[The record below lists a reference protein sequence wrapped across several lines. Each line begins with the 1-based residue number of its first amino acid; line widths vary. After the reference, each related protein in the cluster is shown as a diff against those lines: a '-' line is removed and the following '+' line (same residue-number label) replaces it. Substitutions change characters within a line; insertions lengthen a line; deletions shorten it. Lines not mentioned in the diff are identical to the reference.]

1 MTTLFLSEPDSQPRI
16 KTWESAEGEKFY
28 MKINY
33 KILLCLALVASA
45 CSPIEMGRRIAG
57 TSIQALEEEEKG
69 RFSGIALAGV
79 EESYDGV
86 YAVLEDQG
94 FYIYL
99 DSPGKGYLTA
109 MWFDR
114 VFPQCIDTT
123 EVGFFFKEESPGQT
137 RIDVVSLNSDLARFV
152 AELVFDELNQL
163 EWIGMM
169 EQGESEEEEETSIQK
184 FDPFQ

>member
-1 MTTLFLSEPDSQPRI
+1 MKKIWLMTICIPMAI
-16 KTWESAEGEKFY
+16 
-28 MKINY
+28 I
-33 KILLCLALVASA
+33 A

-69 RFSGIALAGV
+69 RFSGIALAGF
-79 EESYDGV
+79 EESYDAV
-86 YAVLEDQG
+86 FTVLEDQG

-109 MWFDR
+109 MWFDQ
-114 VFPQCIDTT
+114 VFPRCIDTT
-123 EVGFFFKEESPGQT
+123 EVGFFFNEESPGRT
-137 RIDVVSLNSDLARFV
+137 KIDVVSLNSDLARFV
-152 AELVFDELNQL
+152 AELVFEELNQL

-169 EQGESEEEEETSIQK
+169 EQGEDEEEEETSIQQ

>member
-1 MTTLFLSEPDSQPRI
+1 MMIIR
-16 KTWESAEGEKFY
+16 
-28 MKINY
+28 
-33 KILLCLALVASA
+33 KILLCLLLLTTA
-45 CSPIEMGRRIAG
+45 CSPIEMGRRVAG

-69 RFSGIALAGV
+69 RFSGITLAEV
-79 EESYDGV
+79 DESYDAV

-109 MWFDR
+109 MWFDQ

-137 RIDVVSLNSDLARFV
+137 KIDVVSLNSDLARFV

-169 EQGESEEEEETSIQK
+169 EQGETEAEVEVEEDQNKII
-184 FDPFQ
+184 PFPED

>member
-1 MTTLFLSEPDSQPRI
+1 MCKHRNNIKGSELIMR
-16 KTWESAEGEKFY
+16 TA
-28 MKINY
+28 N

-69 RFSGIALAGV
+69 RFSGIALAEV
-79 EESYDGV
+79 EESYDAV
-86 YAVLEDQG
+86 HTVLEDQG

-99 DSPGKGYLTA
+99 DNLGKGYLTA
-109 MWFDR
+109 MWFDL

-123 EVGFFFKEESPGQT
+123 EVGFFFKEEGPGQT
-137 RIDVVSLNSDLARFV
+137 KIDVVSLNSTLARSA
-152 AELVFDELNQL
+152 AELVFEELNQL
-163 EWIGMM
+163 EWIEM
-169 EQGESEEEEETSIQK
+169 EVQGESEEEEETSPQQ